1 MTVSIDLRDKRALVL
16 RLIVA
21 EALSRRGDGPLAR
34 KYGLPKLPKLKVTH
48 DANPQV
54 EPKDPVPR

>member
-1 MTVSIDLRDKRALVL
+1 MTVSINLRDKRALVL

-34 KYGLPKLPKLKVTH
+34 KYGLPKRPKPSV
-48 DANPQV
+48 ASESERQV
-54 EPKDPVPR
+54 EPEERVP